1 MKEGSRSKIT
11 KARHKEARD
20 VPCLAAGARDSR
32 HQRGQP
38 KLRGECGMPLD
49 GSLGLPR
56 SFSCCMLYSCF
67 TSILAQ
73 VAPQGLRDL
82 VG

>member
-38 KLRGECGMPLD
+38 KLRGECSMPLEVAEVCPVVFRVACCTVV
-49 GSLGLPR
+49 SLL
-56 SFSCCMLYSCF
+56 F
-67 TSILAQ
+67 LAQ
-73 VAPQGLRDL
+73 AAPQGLRDL